1 LWSKQENKK
10 KILIVYSN
18 KIEFREIKENVYEDK
33 IEKKLRKVYRFD
45 TEKKKEEEKP
55 LSAIL
60 L

>member
-1 LWSKQENKK
+1 MWSKQENKK